1 MIFEVGAYL
10 LTLALGVTAWSVVT
24 AGLGSYSRSAS
35 LQESAERGVLI
46 TSVLLGVSSLILIY
60 ALVGSHF
67 QVRYVADYTS
77 RDLPLFYK
85 LTGFWGGQS
94 GSLLLWTLILSGLS
108 SVAVLKYRDR
118 LRDLMP
124 GLVLVLSA
132 IMVFFLILLN
142 FAAKPFELLAFL
154 PADGRGLN
162 PQLQNPFM
170 VIHPPLLYLGFV
182 GFSVP
187 FAFAMAALIGGRTDN
202 TWLRATRRWTLF
214 AWFFLSIGI
223 LLGAYWAYIELG
235 WGGYWAWDPVEN
247 ASFIPWLTGTAF
259 LHSVMIQEKKGMLR
273 VWNMVLVLLTFFLC
287 ILGTF
292 LTRSGVISSVH
303 AFARSDVAPLFVG
316 FLSVVA
322 VASTALILYRLPMLR
337 STTQI
342 ESIISREGA
351 FLVNNVL
358 LVVSAFAVLWA
369 TLFPILSE
377 WVRGVKITVSSPFYN
392 QIMTPLGLL
401 LLLATGAGPLIAWRK
416 ASPKQLRSQF
426 MGPTLTGLITTG
438 ALIFAG
444 VRHTGALISLGLCAF
459 VLAAV
464 FSEFYRGTQARV
476 RSMGERPLPA
486 LIALVDRNKRR
497 YGGYLVHVAIVMI
510 FVGITGS
517 SVFQSEA
524 QASLKR
530 GESMQLGPYELE
542 YTDTSSHATPN
553 VEVFA
558 AHVRVRRNGQDVG
571 VLAPERNFYIH
582 WDQPSSEVGLLSTL
596 REDLYVILVGHD
608 PRTDTATFKVYL
620 NPLVNWIWLGG
631 LMLIIGTHIAVLPDR
646 RERTAH
652 ELSGLLREQLI
663 PARG

>member
-223 LLGAYWAYIELG
+223 LLGAYWAY
-235 WGGYWAWDPVEN
+235 V
-247 ASFIPWLTGTAF
+247 
-259 LHSVMIQEKKGMLR
+259 
-273 VWNMVLVLLTFFLC
+273 
-287 ILGTF
+287 
-292 LTRSGVISSVH
+292 
-303 AFARSDVAPLFVG
+303 
-316 FLSVVA
+316 
-322 VASTALILYRLPMLR
+322 
-337 STTQI
+337 
-342 ESIISREGA
+342 
-351 FLVNNVL
+351 
-358 LVVSAFAVLWA
+358 
-369 TLFPILSE
+369 
-377 WVRGVKITVSSPFYN
+377 
-392 QIMTPLGLL
+392 
-401 LLLATGAGPLIAWRK
+401 
-416 ASPKQLRSQF
+416 
-426 MGPTLTGLITTG
+426 
-438 ALIFAG
+438 
-444 VRHTGALISLGLCAF
+444 
-459 VLAAV
+459 
-464 FSEFYRGTQARV
+464 
-476 RSMGERPLPA
+476 
-486 LIALVDRNKRR
+486 
-497 YGGYLVHVAIVMI
+497 
-510 FVGITGS
+510 
-517 SVFQSEA
+517 
-524 QASLKR
+524 
-530 GESMQLGPYELE
+530 
-542 YTDTSSHATPN
+542 
-553 VEVFA
+553 
-558 AHVRVRRNGQDVG
+558 
-571 VLAPERNFYIH
+571 
-582 WDQPSSEVGLLSTL
+582 
-596 REDLYVILVGHD
+596 
-608 PRTDTATFKVYL
+608 
-620 NPLVNWIWLGG
+620 
-631 LMLIIGTHIAVLPDR
+631 
-646 RERTAH
+646 
-652 ELSGLLREQLI
+652 
-663 PARG
+663 